1 MEKMIREQCA
11 NLPAA
16 LAWYLLSMLINS
28 RLLCNFNT
36 VPWLVLSKRSVYAIP
51 DFWSLVLEHV
61 FSPVNFS
68 NYIDGGLRI
77 VQSAYLLRI
86 SLRQWH
92 PVIHPH
98 SIRSSTVCYYL
109 CISYTRNGHVY
120 KDFVRYEYLLYNH
133 IRLQEY
139 HKHQL
144 YYYSVYVQ
152 QVIFTSFST
161 HDSATSKS
169 INKYI
174 THLQMPLS
182 II

>member
-86 SLRQWH
+86 SLRQLH

-98 SIRSSTVCYYL
+98 SIDLQYAVIYAPRTRVMDMFTKTSYGASIYFIA
-109 CISYTRNGHVY
+109 ISGFANT
-120 KDFVRYEYLLYNH
+120 
-133 IRLQEY
+133 
-139 HKHQL
+139 
-144 YYYSVYVQ
+144 
-152 QVIFTSFST
+152 T
-161 HDSATSKS
+161 S
-169 INKYI
+169 INCTTTPYMCSK
-174 THLQMPLS
+174 
-182 II
+182 